1 MATRSPGARGLVVVS
16 LVLLVGV
23 AAWYGRAAWADSGA
37 FALVLFGVPLA
48 CGVLALWAERAS
60 GTMLA
65 PAVVALLGAV
75 SVGWSLLTG
84 LGLGLGF
91 LLPSLL
97 LLAAAMISW
106 VDRGRDR
113 PRPLRT

>member
-1 MATRSPGARGLVVVS
+1 MATSSPGARGLIAVS
-16 LVLLVGV
+16 LVGLAAF
-23 AAWYGRAAWADSGA
+23 AAWSGRAAWADSGG
-37 FALVLFGVPLA
+37 FALVLFGVPLT
-48 CGVLALWAERAS
+48 CGLLALWAERAS

-97 LLAAAMISW
+97 LLAAATISW